1 MVLAACFSEMGHT
14 VCGVSDDDGVV
25 QKLND
30 GEPPLFEPG
39 VSELIRRNVQARRL
53 RFTTDYRSALKGAE
67 FVYISIDTP
76 VNDDDSSDLT
86 GIFAIA
92 RNIARALSG
101 PIALVVTAQVPVGT
115 SERIAETIKAENP
128 SAQLGLAY
136 VPEFLRL
143 GTAIETFKN
152 ADRFV
157 IGTDEPALLERLSE
171 LYRPLGRPLILTSL
185 RSAEMG
191 KHACNA
197 FLASSISFINE
208 IANLCEEIGADAQE
222 VVRIMKADTRIG
234 SRAFLS
240 PGLGFAGGTL
250 GREIRAL
257 QKFGAETNHTTPM
270 MDAIWAVNQS
280 RADLV
285 RSKIE
290 RYCGGLR
297 GLKVAILGLTYKP
310 GTSTLRRAISL
321 EIIRD
326 LRAHQV
332 AISAHDPLVR
342 REDIQPPS
350 LFELAADPY
359 LAAKDADAV
368 VLLTEWENIV
378 EGLDLARLK
387 ALMRGRLFV
396 DTRNLFEPEALRR
409 AGFLYVGIGRAN
421 HEL

>member
-222 VVRIMKADTRIG
+222 VVRIMKA
-234 SRAFLS
+234 
-240 PGLGFAGGTL
+240 
-250 GREIRAL
+250 
-257 QKFGAETNHTTPM
+257 
-270 MDAIWAVNQS
+270 
-280 RADLV
+280 
-285 RSKIE
+285 
-290 RYCGGLR
+290 
-297 GLKVAILGLTYKP
+297 
-310 GTSTLRRAISL
+310 
-321 EIIRD
+321 
-326 LRAHQV
+326 
-332 AISAHDPLVR
+332 
-342 REDIQPPS
+342 
-350 LFELAADPY
+350 
-359 LAAKDADAV
+359 
-368 VLLTEWENIV
+368 
-378 EGLDLARLK
+378 
-387 ALMRGRLFV
+387 
-396 DTRNLFEPEALRR
+396 
-409 AGFLYVGIGRAN
+409 
-421 HEL
+421 